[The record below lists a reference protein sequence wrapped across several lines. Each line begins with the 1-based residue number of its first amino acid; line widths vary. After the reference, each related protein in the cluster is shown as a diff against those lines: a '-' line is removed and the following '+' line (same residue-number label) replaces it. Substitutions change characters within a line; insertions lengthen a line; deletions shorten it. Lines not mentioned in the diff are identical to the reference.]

1 MVRTRLK
8 GDPVPTARP
17 NTAPKCKGDG
27 RPRRDREEKHM
38 LDRLFAWAT
47 TLKRDEGQTF
57 VEYALIL
64 AVVVVAVL
72 LAVTWTGLGTAIQNA
87 ITQVSNAIGA

>member
-1 MVRTRLK
+1 M
-8 GDPVPTARP
+8 
-17 NTAPKCKGDG
+17 
-27 RPRRDREEKHM
+27 M
-38 LDRLFAWAT
+38 DRLAAWAT
-47 TLKRDEGQTF
+47 ALVGRLEGDEGQTF
-57 VEYALIL
+57 VEYALSL

>member
-1 MVRTRLK
+1 MLERINLLA
-8 GDPVPTARP
+8 ARF
-17 NTAPKCKGDG
+17 AGWFEG
-27 RPRRDREEKHM
+27 RENED
-38 LDRLFAWAT
+38 
-47 TLKRDEGQTF
+47 GQTF